1 MLDDFL
7 REEDKSDTS
16 SFLDE
21 VEETSK
27 MELTPDPETGF
38 MGMTPVQ
45 RFVIALMFFLMVV
58 IIGAFFLL
66 VTGVIA
72 IPVG

>member
-7 REEDKSDTS
+7 REEDKNDTS

-21 VEETSK
+21 LDEK
-27 MELTPDPETGF
+27 PNLELSPEPETGF
-38 MGMTPVQ
+38 LGMTPAQ
-45 RFVIALMFFLMVV
+45 RFVISFMFFLMVV

-66 VTGVIA
+66 VTRVIA
-72 IPVG
+72 IPIG

>member
-7 REEDKSDTS
+7 REDDAN

-21 VEETSK
+21 VEENK
-27 MELTPDPETGF
+27 PPQLELPEEPQVGF
-38 MGMTPVQ
+38 LGMTSGQ
-45 RFVIALMFFLMVV
+45 RFVIAVMFFFMVV
-58 IIGAFFLL
+58 IIGAFCLL
-66 VTGVIA
+66 ITGSIG

>member
-7 REEDKSDTS
+7 KEDKDESG

-21 VEETSK
+21 IEEEPK
-27 MELTPDPETGF
+27 MELSPEPETGF
-38 MGMTPVQ
+38 LDMTPIQ
-45 RFVIALMFFLMVV
+45 RFIISLMFFLMVV

-72 IPVG
+72 IPIS